1 MLLFYILQ
9 KSLIGQKNCIF
20 SKDLFTYHFVL
31 PILSKANLHPP
42 IPGPRGLRRGSAD
55 ARLLGL
61 RVRIPLEAW
70 MSVSGGRYVLSG
82 RGLCDRPIPLP
93 EEPYRVWCLCVW
105 SRILTNEAAWAT
117 VRPLHHRGKKFTP
130 SSHVGT
136 VAMLV
141 LFTVP
146 VQWPQK
152 MRNRGKLIIK
162 KMQVGNPRKKTS

>member
-93 EEPYRVWCLCVW
+93 EESYWVCFCVW
-105 SRILTNEAAWAT
+105 SRILTNEAT
-117 VRPLHHRGKKFTP
+117 VRPLRHRGKNFTP
-130 SSHVGT
+130 SSHVVM

-141 LFTVP
+141 LFIVP

-152 MRNRGKLIIK
+152 MRNRGKLILK
-162 KMQVGNPRKKTS
+162 KCKSETQGRKHHRR